1 MSRTFPTKVDTW
13 LAVVLAVAA
22 LVSVGGAVLS
32 VFEGHPEGVLGAVV
46 MVIVFGTL
54 VFPMNYT
61 VADDAL
67 VIRFGMVRSRVKYTD
82 IRAVKPTHNPL
93 SSPAMSLDRLH
104 IDCGNPLGPNISP
117 DDREGFYA
125 ALLQKAPHLRRE
137 GDQLVS
143 GG

>member
-1 MSRTFPTKVDTW
+1 MPRTFPTKVDTW
-13 LAVVLAVAA
+13 LAVVLGGAA
-22 LVSVGGAVLS
+22 LVSVGGAVASLL
-32 VFEGHPEGVLGAVV
+32 EGKLEGLLGPVIMAV
-46 MVIVFGTL
+46 VFGTL
-54 VFPMNYT
+54 VFPMHYT

-67 VIRFGMVRSRVKYTD
+67 VIRFGLVRSRVKYAD

-125 ALLQKAPHLRRE
+125 ALLEKAPHLRRE
-137 GDQLVS
+137 GDRLVS